1 MERIEAINQ
10 LLNDKKID
18 KLHIEYWEQN
28 EEDELYL
35 IRNHLN
41 YNPAEGSGFCVL
53 IRYCPECGR
62 ELIR

>member
-28 EEDELYL
+28 EDEDAE
-35 IRNHLN
+35 HLVKIN
-41 YNPAEGSGFCVL
+41 AEKE
-53 IRYCPECGR
+53 YY
-62 ELIR
+62 